1 MASPRER
8 LSSSVERWR
17 RRYLSGEDYSLDTE
31 QTKCK
36 SGKDLISTGKL
47 DSSLDDT
54 ISSLLINSSCSKYTY
69 SGRKHN
75 RKCFSDSSMNFKNVS
90 WLVEELDSQC
100 YSSQSNIQPEF
111 IGDSLGSNKVQR
123 TDIDSETDVTL
134 PSSLTVATCRDCVG
148 SGVVRET
155 GTSTLNGES
164 PIPSHLSQ
172 IYHELSIIHQKLQQE
187 NLTQQ
192 EYSLKLE
199 QRERFLA
206 EREALLC
213 KHEAALTKIRG
224 VEEEVRAKL
233 QIIKEQHEAEIQ
245 QLSEALKEKTKESKR
260 LRSSFDTL
268 KELNDTLKKQLSDV
282 NEQNKKIE
290 AQSRKVQARLE
301 NLQRKHEF
309 LTIQKSK
316 EASHTIQAHKPIKP
330 EKVTGT
336 SKTCKVPLNLHI
348 YELLTVLM
356 DWISDQHLSKLMHED
371 EKKNIC
377 GSTGILSSNRS
388 YTQEKCIKLLPLV
401 AEQLPW
407 MPFVNP
413 NLHMHVVKFI
423 YWAIRQLDDGTQ
435 HATMISTMRRLGEDL
450 FKGIVPKGSQ
460 YITSEHATDLKPK
473 TATFFKS
480 GSLPLRVVSTL
491 IIIKTVT
498 QDYIAQAFDT
508 LCLDLKTDEGKALF
522 LDYQA
527 VPVILSHIKISSRGL
542 LSNAIDSL
550 LQMTTESR
558 FLHQFLE
565 ACSNESFFR
574 TCSVLLR
581 NSKLD
586 IPVLEKLSILLQK
599 LSKIKSNK
607 KMFEL
612 FTIHLMI
619 QELQRTTHPEHA
631 FLCINLNSILFN
643 LGLIKGNPLAN
654 SLNTSQ

>member
-1 MASPRER
+1 MAVSAAIPPMASPAE
-8 LSSSVERWR
+8 LSSSVERLR
-17 RRYLSGEDYSLDTE
+17 QRYLLGQDYSSKTV
-31 QTKCK
+31 QTKYK
-36 SGKDLISTGKL
+36 NRRDLVSPGKM

-54 ISSLLINSSCSKYTY
+54 FSSLLINSSCPEHPY

-75 RKCFSDSSMNFKNVS
+75 RKYYSDSSKKFINMG
-90 WLVEELDSQC
+90 WLDEELDSQID
-100 YSSQSNIQPEF
+100 SSQFNIQPES
-111 IGDSLGSNKVQR
+111 IKDLLESNEGQR
-123 TDIDSETDVTL
+123 TGIHTETDVTL
-134 PSSLTVATCRDCVG
+134 PSGLVVATCSDCDG

-155 GTSTLNGES
+155 GSQALKGKS
-164 PIPSHLSQ
+164 LVPSHFSQ
-172 IYHELSIIHQKLQQE
+172 IYHELSIIYQKLQQE
-187 NLTQQ
+187 NLIQQ
-192 EYSLKLE
+192 ENSLKLE
-199 QRERFLA
+199 QRERLLM

-224 VEEEVRAKL
+224 VEEKVHAKF

-245 QLSEALKEKTKESKR
+245 QLSEALKEKTKENKR

-282 NEQNKKIE
+282 SEQNKKIE

-309 LTIQKSK
+309 LTVQKSK
-316 EASHTIQAHKPIKP
+316 ETSYAAQEHKPIKQ
-330 EKVTGT
+330 EKLTAI

-348 YELLTVLM
+348 YDLLTVLL
-356 DWISDQHLSKLMHED
+356 DWISDQHLRKLMHDD
-371 EKKNIC
+371 EKENIHKP
-377 GSTGILSSNRS
+377 TGTLSFNRS
-388 YTQEKCIKLLPLV
+388 YTQEKCVKVLPLI
-401 AEQLPW
+401 AEQFQW

-413 NLHMHVVKFI
+413 NLHMQMVKFI
-423 YWAIRQLDDGTQ
+423 YWAIRQLDGGTQ
-435 HATMISTMRRLGEDL
+435 HSTMISTMRRLGEDL
-450 FKGIVPKGSQ
+450 FKGIASKGSQ
-460 YITSEHATDLKPK
+460 CVSSEPTADLKPK

-498 QDYIAQAFDT
+498 QADYLAQAFDT
-508 LCLDLKTDEGKALF
+508 LCMDLKTDEGKALF
-522 LDYQA
+522 LDYEA
-527 VPVILSHIKISSRGL
+527 VPIILSHMKISSKVL

-586 IPVLEKLSILLQK
+586 VQVLEKLSILLQK
-599 LSKIKSNK
+599 LSKIKIR
-607 KMFEL
+607 FV
-612 FTIHLMI
+612 
-619 QELQRTTHPEHA
+619 QETGSLVHSLSSAA
-631 FLCINLNSILFN
+631 FY
-643 LGLIKGNPLAN
+643 
-654 SLNTSQ
+654 

>member
-1 MASPRER
+1 MASPAE
-8 LSSSVERWR
+8 LSRSVERWR
-17 RRYLSGEDYSLDTE
+17 RRYLSGEDDSLKTV

-36 SGKDLISTGKL
+36 NRRDRTSPGKM
-47 DSSLDDT
+47 DSSLDDKFL
-54 ISSLLINSSCSKYTY
+54 SLLINSSCSKHSYR
-69 SGRKHN
+69 GRKHN
-75 RKCFSDSSMNFKNVS
+75 RKHFSDSSKNFTNMG
-90 WLVEELDSQC
+90 WLREELDSQ
-100 YSSQSNIQPEF
+100 YDSSQSNIQPEF
-111 IGDSLGSNKVQR
+111 SRDSLESNEVQR
-123 TDIDSETDVTL
+123 TGIYTETDVTL
-134 PSSLTVATCRDCVG
+134 PSGLVVATCSDCGG
-148 SGVVRET
+148 SSVVRET
-155 GTSTLNGES
+155 GPQALNGQS
-164 PIPSHLSQ
+164 LAPSHYSQ
-172 IYHELSIIHQKLQQE
+172 ICNELSIIHQKLQQE
-187 NLTQQ
+187 YLIQREN
-192 EYSLKLE
+192 SLKLE
-199 QRERFLA
+199 QRERLLA
-206 EREALLC
+206 EREALLS

-224 VEEEVRAKL
+224 VEEEVHAKL

-245 QLSEALKEKTKESKR
+245 QLTEALKEKTKENKR

-282 NEQNKKIE
+282 SEQNKKIE

-316 EASHTIQAHKPIKP
+316 EVFYAAREHKPIKP
-330 EKVTGT
+330 EKVTAM

-348 YELLTVLM
+348 YDLLTVLM

-371 EKKNIC
+371 EKENIQRPT
-377 GSTGILSSNRS
+377 STLSNRS
-388 YTQEKCIKLLPLV
+388 YTKEKCIKILPLV
-401 AEQLPW
+401 AEQFQW

-413 NLHMHVVKFI
+413 NLHLHVVKFI
-423 YWAIRQLDDGTQ
+423 YWAIRQLDGTQ
-435 HATMISTMRRLGEDL
+435 HAIMISTMRRLGDDL
-450 FKGIVPKGSQ
+450 FKGVAPKGSQ
-460 YITSEHATDLKPK
+460 YISSEHAADLKLK

-498 QDYIAQAFDT
+498 QADYLAQAFGT
-508 LCLDLKTDEGKALF
+508 LCMDLKTDEGKALF
-522 LDYQA
+522 LDCQA
-527 VPVILSHIKISSRGL
+527 VPIILSYIKISSKGL

-558 FLHQFLE
+558 FLHPFLE

-581 NSKLD
+581 NYKLD
-586 IPVLEKLSILLQK
+586 LPILEKLSILLQK

-612 FTIHLMI
+612 FTVHLMI

-643 LGLIKGNPLAN
+643 LGLTKGGRLAN
-654 SLNTSQ
+654 SPNTSQ